1 MCHSYTLMTGCIM
14 VRFKFDESKTLEAIV
29 YVATYWRGLTP
40 FYLSKILFF
49 ADRNH
54 LRAYGRPVTGDVY
67 IAMVDGPVPSRA
79 YDIVKGNLD
88 LFGDP
93 LAIELAL
100 SIEQSHGRYH
110 IICAKRKP
118 NTDLFSEADVA
129 ALDAAIKFCHGKSFG
144 ELSSLTHQE
153 PACYQA
159 PINTEMDPELLV
171 PEDMREEVRETA
183 AYAVL

>member
-1 MCHSYTLMTGCIM
+1 MI
-14 VRFKFDESKTLEAIV
+14 RFKFDESKALEALV
-29 YVATYWRGLTP
+29 YVAKAWPRITP

-93 LAIELAL
+93 KAIEEAL
-100 SIEQSHGRYH
+100 LIEYNGYH
-110 IICAKRKP
+110 KVCANREP
-118 NTDLFSEADVA
+118 NTDLLSETDLAT
-129 ALDAAIKFCHGKSFG
+129 LDEAIAFCRGKSFG

-153 PACYQA
+153 PAWAQA
-159 PINTEMDPELLV
+159 QTNAEMDPELLV